1 MTSRDDRKSGK
12 APELTSKASSELD
25 PFEIEFLP
33 EFEEGR
39 GPREPFV
46 NQHGVLI
53 GDHEY
58 ASEHSPLEEWSTETD
73 PAIMAGDE
81 WVHPYKDIGFHSAE
95 NKDYFERGI
104 IPQGGIFF
112 HPEQDVAY
120 ETFNGEQADTAAEA
134 NPDEDPEHNPT
145 NNP

>member
-1 MTSRDDRKSGK
+1 MSGDKPVSGK
-12 APELTSKASSELD
+12 GHDAERESASELD

-58 ASEHSPLEEWSTETD
+58 ASEHSPLEQWSADTD

-81 WVHPYKDIGFHSAE
+81 WVHPFKDIGFHTAE

-104 IPQGGIFF
+104 EPQGGIFT
-112 HPEQDVAY
+112 HAEQDVAY
-120 ETFNGEQADTAAEA
+120 ETFNGEQAESVREPDPETE
-134 NPDEDPEHNPT
+134 PDE
-145 NNP
+145 